1 VYNKKIDVILDTMN
15 EENISVVIHFLLN
28 HIWLLNEVN
37 NLKPKI
43 KNKFIQLTRS
53 ISNKDDL

>member
-1 VYNKKIDVILDTMN
+1 MN
-15 EENISVVIHFLLN
+15 EENISVAIHFLLN

>member
-1 VYNKKIDVILDTMN
+1 MYNKKIDVILDTMN